1 MKQVNVKKGNLRYEE
16 MEEVQEFSFGSLG
29 ITTIS
34 ITTLLI
40 IVSQFLF

>member
-1 MKQVNVKKGNLRYEE
+1 MKQMDVKKGNLKYEE

-29 ITTIS
+29 VATIS
-34 ITTLLI
+34 ITTILI